1 MWPFSRTRPEPF
13 TDGDLREYVMD
24 DGSRLFAELW
34 ETQPIDFVHAH
45 AQKLQG
51 AEVHTF
57 PIETPDATLSLT
69 FRYKGFAFTVSPG
82 MGDYRFFVN
91 DPGCDN
97 DTLLVVARHFNQL
110 LRPVTSTWHVFFRR
124 G

>member
-1 MWPFSRTRPEPF
+1 MWPFSRTRPKPF
-13 TDGDLREYVMD
+13 TDSDLREYVMD

-34 ETQPIDFVHAH
+34 DSQPIDVVHAH

-51 AEVHTF
+51 AEVHAF
-57 PIETPDATLSLT
+57 PIETPETTPSLA

-91 DPGCDN
+91 DPGCDD

-110 LRPVTSTWHVFFRR
+110 LGPVTSTWHVVFSR